1 MWRARSDF
9 MAIRKIRIWPD
20 PALSEVAAPV
30 QSVDDDIRTLITD
43 MFETMYEAN
52 GVGLAATQIAVPLR
66 LLIIDLDPTSEA
78 PNNEEVAE
86 ELEAWSFKGAQEF
99 INPEIIEQEGTII
112 WDEGCL
118 SVPGYTDK
126 IKRSEQIT
134 VKALNRQGEEFTLTC
149 SGLYAV
155 AIQHEMDHLE
165 GKVFVEYLS
174 RLKRDVVKRKMNRLK
189 SSGIDDGVE
198 AAANL

>member
-1 MWRARSDF
+1 
-9 MAIRKIRIWPD
+9 
-20 PALSEVAAPV
+20 
-30 QSVDDDIRTLITD
+30 
-43 MFETMYEAN
+43 MYEAN
-52 GVGLAATQIAVPLR
+52 GVGLAATQLAVPLR
-66 LLIIDLDPTSEA
+66 LIIIDLDPTSEA
-78 PNNEEVAE
+78 PDNEEVAE
-86 ELEAWSFKGAQEF
+86 ELEAWNFNGAQEF
-99 INPEIIEQEGTII
+99 INPEIVEQEGSII

-126 IKRSEQIT
+126 VERSEQIT

-165 GKVFVEYLS
+165 GKVFVDYLS